1 MGSCVSSHK
10 RKHSDI
16 KLQKCISSQSDQI
29 VFSPVKTNG
38 DVQIGG
44 LGLKSQ
50 ADPSINFPD
59 LGSKEEAF
67 FDSQAWLDSDCD
79 DDFLSVNGEFTPSR
93 GSTPLHS
100 FSTAP
105 QVNKALFEDSALGGA
120 IKNQPYPPEKKIS
133 LSDLFNQSFRA
144 KQDADFEQNTS
155 GSSSD
160 TNYSSS
166 MPSSEQTA
174 NGDFKVEPEKSFI
187 SSQCCLPSLGRRVTL
202 LKETR

>member
-1 MGSCVSSHK
+1 MFYP
-10 RKHSDI
+10 DI
-16 KLQKCISSQSDQI
+16 LC
-29 VFSPVKTNG
+29 TCG
-38 DVQIGG
+38 
-44 LGLKSQ
+44 
-50 ADPSINFPD
+50 A
-59 LGSKEEAF
+59 
-67 FDSQAWLDSDCD
+67 
-79 DDFLSVNGEFTPSR
+79 EFTPSR
-93 GSTPLHS
+93 GSTPSHH

-105 QVNKALFEDSALGGA
+105 QVNKAVCEDSALGGA

-160 TNYSSS
+160 TNCSSS

-187 SSQCCLPSLGRRVTL
+187 SSQCCLPSLGRRVAL